1 MKQIVI
7 GAFILVFLSCDN
19 RTSEQKVND
28 SLNDRYE
35 KEMKTEAYVDSLVRV
50 AYGDGENK
58 YLTKNRI
65 NAIEKLK
72 VEFSGND
79 SIQTKLESLRLEIIN
94 GDH

>member
-1 MKQIVI
+1 MKIVYLSVCL
-7 GAFILVFLSCDN
+7 FFLSCDN

-50 AYGDGENK
+50 AYGDGDNK

-79 SIQTKLESLRLEIIN
+79 SIQTKLESLKLEIIN
-94 GDH
+94 GDY